1 MRIQSSQSP
10 LPVRRLP
17 PWAGMLCAALL
28 LAACSQEQSNAPAG
42 MGGVGKPEVGV
53 VTLHPQS
60 VAITAELPGR
70 TAASLVA
77 EVRPQVDGIIRQ
89 RLFQEGAEVVAGQ
102 PLYLID
108 PASYQA
114 AYDSAVAARQK
125 AEAAVPTAQAKFDR
139 YAGLLKQNVVSKQDY
154 DDAAATLAQ
163 AQADVA
169 SAKASVETAKI
180 SL

>member
-77 EVRPQVDGIIRQ
+77 EVRPQVDGII
-89 RLFQEGAEVVAGQ
+89 
-102 PLYLID
+102 
-108 PASYQA
+108 
-114 AYDSAVAARQK
+114 
-125 AEAAVPTAQAKFDR
+125 
-139 YAGLLKQNVVSKQDY
+139 
-154 DDAAATLAQ
+154 
-163 AQADVA
+163 
-169 SAKASVETAKI
+169 
-180 SL
+180 

>member
-1 MRIQSSQSP
+1 V
-10 LPVRRLP
+10 LV
-17 PWAGMLCAALL
+17 PWAAMFAATVL
-28 LAACSQEQSNAPAG
+28 LAACSQEASKAPAG
-42 MGGVGKPEVGV
+42 MGAAGKPEVGV

-70 TAASLVA
+70 TTASLTA
-77 EVRPQVDGIIRQ
+77 DVRPQVNGIIQ
-89 RLFQEGAEVVAGQ
+89 ARLFKEGSEVVVGQ

-114 AYDSAVAARQK
+114 AYDSAQAAQQK

-154 DDAAATLAQ
+154 DDAAATF
-163 AQADVA
+163 
-169 SAKASVETAKI
+169 
-180 SL
+180 